1 MLPQPRR
8 AALSTA
14 PRRPCCRPAAVAA
27 TSRLRLCAGRL
38 RLQAPPRR
46 CGGDGA
52 PRTAVLA
59 SGESGWVTRTAL
71 SGGACWLRSKPT
83 ARPAQREPNGL
94 TDTPG
99 APPAGPSHRA
109 RAQDH
114 PPRAPGR
121 GRALSRPNRSCM
133 QLWRASLHCCG
144 QDMHVHHLGSS
155 RATASARPRPHESSM
170 PRTSGRALLRTCSDA
185 SRTDRRRGGV
195 RHGRVNSAS
204 RRHHEPR
211 AYKDG

>member
-27 TSRLRLCAGRL
+27 PSRLRLCAGRL
-38 RLQAPPRR
+38 RWQAPPRR

-59 SGESGWVTRTAL
+59 SGESGWATRTAR
-71 SGGACWLRSKPT
+71 SGGACWLRSET
-83 ARPAQREPNGL
+83 TGRPAQTGPNGL

-121 GRALSRPNRSCM
+121 ERALSCTSSLVCAALARKPSLLRSTHA
-133 QLWRASLHCCG
+133 RAP
-144 QDMHVHHLGSS
+144 LGLEPSDCIG
-155 RATASARPRPHESSM
+155 TASTPRVKHASHKW
-170 PRTSGRALLRTCSDA
+170 PRLAANLQ
-185 SRTDRRRGGV
+185 
-195 RHGRVNSAS
+195 
-204 RRHHEPR
+204 
-211 AYKDG
+211 